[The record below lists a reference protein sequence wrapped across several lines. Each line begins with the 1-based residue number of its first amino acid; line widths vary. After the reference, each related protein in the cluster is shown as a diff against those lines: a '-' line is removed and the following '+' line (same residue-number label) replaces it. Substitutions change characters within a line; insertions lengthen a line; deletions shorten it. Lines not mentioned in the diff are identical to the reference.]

1 MHNYLLKKKY
11 FRNKFNW
18 LHSRKRS
25 LSKFNKYN
33 IRKRIQFIKMSNVSI
48 VHVFNKKFEI
58 LCNILSKMFN
68 KNVELDLIRL
78 HYPYN
83 NSNIL
88 VNLLAMLLKKLKFRR
103 ITRRLF
109 RKMVIKSIKKYF
121 INNKT
126 TKIIPSVKDNVQYNN
141 EGNSMNKYN
150 IIKSALPA
158 FLTGLHIKVGGRV
171 INLSMKSRK
180 TVNIVERGSSSI
192 GKVNYTD
199 YARFTNKNKRGAYS
213 ITVSSGQNI
222 F

>member
-1 MHNYLLKKKY
+1 
-11 FRNKFNW
+11 
-18 LHSRKRS
+18 
-25 LSKFNKYN
+25 
-33 IRKRIQFIKMSNVSI
+33 MSNVSI

-192 GKVNYTD
+192 VMEYLRESSSKSLRRSFHKSKV
-199 YARFTNKNKRGAYS
+199 RVRR
-213 ITVSSGQNI
+213 SSSFWPAAHLRRPCTLTI
-222 F
+222 WYLPPVA